1 MASPFT
7 DLPIFRFSCNRE
19 THQWPI
25 PHPLAVLWWQYH
37 NPRKSQPDKCVTN
50 SQSGKGWASWSWP
63 ILESQ
68 RNYCSCNQ
76 GLFLQCFP
84 WKMTT
89 NKEQIPLL
97 ANRLFQIRPLVV
109 MLQRKMMLHQ
119 EMIRLKYPQIQ
130 TFSLKIAVSVKFQN
144 LLVIQVCNNV
154 ICFSWYCRLVHLKGW
169 TNVWLI
175 RGSFSFRIWYCFHCS
190 SASLLFA
197 LCQPDYAHSDDEVQ
211 VWQYFRFPQWRFII
225 SHWHFLCFSYCYQ
238 VLLSRL

>member
-7 DLPIFRFSCNRE
+7 DLPIFRFSRNRE
-19 THQWPI
+19 THKWPI
-25 PHPLAVLWWQYH
+25 PHPLADLWWQCH

-50 SQSGKGWASWSWP
+50 SQAGKGWASWSWP
-63 ILESQ
+63 ILESK

-76 GLFLQCFP
+76 GWFLQCFP
-84 WKMTT
+84 WEMTT

-175 RGSFSFRIWYCFHCS
+175 RGSFSFGIWYCFHCS

-197 LCQPDYAHSDDEVQ
+197 LCQPDYAHSDDEV
-211 VWQYFRFPQWRFII
+211 
-225 SHWHFLCFSYCYQ
+225 
-238 VLLSRL
+238 